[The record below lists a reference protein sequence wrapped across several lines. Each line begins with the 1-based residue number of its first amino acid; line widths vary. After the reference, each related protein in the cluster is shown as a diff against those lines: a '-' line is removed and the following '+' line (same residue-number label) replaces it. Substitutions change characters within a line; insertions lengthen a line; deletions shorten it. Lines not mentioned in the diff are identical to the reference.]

1 MLMISNYYKGGEF
14 MKKKVYTVENGP
26 KAVGPYSV
34 AASAGDILFISGQI
48 PMVPET
54 GEIKTGESVA
64 VQARQCLENL
74 KTVIEGCGSSMDKI
88 VKCTVFITDMNKF
101 AELNEVYAEY
111 FTTEPPARAVVQ
123 VSALPKF
130 VDVEIEAIAL
140 R

>member
-1 MLMISNYYKGGEF
+1 ME
-14 MKKKVYTVENGP
+14 KKIYELENGP

-34 AASAGDILFISGQI
+34 AASAGDLLFVSGQI
-48 PMVPET
+48 PMVPST

-74 KTVIEGCGSSMDKI
+74 KTVLSGCGSSLEKV
-88 VKCTVFITDMNKF
+88 VKCTVFITDMGKF
-101 AELNEVYAEY
+101 GELNEVYSEY
-111 FTTEPPARAVVQ
+111 FGSEPPARAVVE
-123 VSALPKF
+123 VTGLPKN

>member
-1 MLMISNYYKGGEF
+1 MEYTEHLLGGEF
-14 MKKKVYTVENGP
+14 MEKRVYMVENGP

-34 AASAGDILFISGQI
+34 AASAGDLLFISGQI

-74 KTVIEGCGSSMDKI
+74 KTVIEGCGSSMEKI

-101 AELNEVYAEY
+101 SELNEVYAEY
-111 FTTEPPARAVVQ
+111 FTSQPPARAVVQ